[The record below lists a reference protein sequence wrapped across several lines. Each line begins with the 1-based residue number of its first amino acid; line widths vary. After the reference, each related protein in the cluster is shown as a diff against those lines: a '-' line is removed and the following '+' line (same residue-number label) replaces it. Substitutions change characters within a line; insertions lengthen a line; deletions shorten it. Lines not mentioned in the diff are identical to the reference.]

1 LQDKGYNLELR
12 EGGLLLVKDVPYV
25 TERIEVKWGVLISQ
39 LNLAGNCTQYV
50 KGTGSLHTVLW
61 QGEAPCRA
69 NGQRLGFVDGG
80 PNSHRVREDLTA
92 QYQFSSKPPGD
103 YDDYFH
109 KMDTYIGLI
118 SGPATEL
125 EGATAQSWPVVP
137 LTDEES
143 VFKYADTAS
152 TRAGIAHLSGK
163 LKKGKVGIIGAG
175 GTASYILDFL
185 CKTPVPEIHLYD
197 GDRFFTHNAFRAPG
211 APSLEELEE
220 PPLKVEYLTKKYSEM
235 RRGIVPHPYY
245 VTKENVAE
253 LEQFEFVFIAM
264 DKAGQKRP
272 ILEALQ
278 TFGIPF
284 ADVGMDLHRA
294 EDDSPI
300 GGGMRVT
307 TSSKEKS
314 SHVWEYG
321 RIPIADGEAA
331 GKVNEYVT
339 NIQVAELNAMNAA
352 LAVIKW
358 KKMLGYYAD
367 FRHEHFTAFSLESN
381 AMVNQ
386 DCPSSDD
393 E

>member
-1 LQDKGYNLELR
+1 LQDKGYNLEVR
-12 EGGLLLVKDVPYV
+12 EGGVLLVKDVPYV
-25 TERIEVKWGVLISQ
+25 TEKIEVKWGVLVSH
-39 LNLAGNCTQYV
+39 LNLAGNRTQYV
-50 KGTGSLHTVLW
+50 KGSGSLHTVFW
-61 QGEAPCRA
+61 QGEAPCHT

-80 PNSHRVREDLTA
+80 PSSHKVKEDLTA

-103 YDDYFH
+103 YEDYFH
-109 KMDTYIGLI
+109 KMNTYIGLI

-125 EGATAQSWPVVP
+125 EGVTAQAWPVVS
-137 LTDEES
+137 LTEEES

-152 TRAGIAHLSGK
+152 TRAGISHLSGK

-185 CKTPVPEIHLYD
+185 CKTPVAEIHLYD

-220 PPLKVEYLTKKYSEM
+220 RPLKVEYLTKKYSQM

-245 VTKENVAE
+245 VTKENLAE
-253 LEQFEFVFIAM
+253 LQQFEFVFIAM

-272 ILEALQ
+272 ILVTLQ
-278 TFGIPF
+278 ELGIPF
-284 ADVGMDLHRA
+284 ADVGMDLNLA
-294 EDDSPI
+294 EADSAI

-314 SHVWEYG
+314 NHVWEYG
-321 RIPIADGEAA
+321 RIPMAEGEEA

-339 NIQVAELNAMNAA
+339 NIQIAELNAMNAA

-358 KKMLGYYAD
+358 KKLLGYYAD
-367 FRHEHFTAFSLESN
+367 FRHEHFTAYSLGPN
-381 AMVNQ
+381 GLINQ
-386 DCPSSDD
+386 DRPSTDD
-393 E
+393 V